1 MKRNLELLFLDILFV
16 IIIVYGIYRYMY
28 ETNNRV
34 IVLRLSL
41 LLFAY
46 ITYEHY
52 RLFINQKRI
61 Y

>member
-16 IIIVYGIYRYMY
+16 ILIVYGIYRYMY

-52 RLFINQKRI
+52 KLFKNQKRI

>member
-16 IIIVYGIYRYMY
+16 ILFVYGIYRYMY